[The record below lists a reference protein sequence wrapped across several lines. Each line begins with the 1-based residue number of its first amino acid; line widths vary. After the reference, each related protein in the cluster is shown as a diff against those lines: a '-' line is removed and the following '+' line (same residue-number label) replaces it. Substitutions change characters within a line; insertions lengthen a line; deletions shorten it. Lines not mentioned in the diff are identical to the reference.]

1 MNVVIMAGGGG
12 TRLWPV
18 SREKFPKQ
26 FAPLVGKKTLLQL
39 TFARA
44 LAVAKSPKHI
54 VVTTKGPYA
63 TLVRKQL
70 PKLPRTHI
78 LVEPVKRDTAPS
90 VGLAAAFFAA
100 NDQGDEPLVML
111 PSDHL
116 IQNESLFRTSLR
128 GLAALL
134 RQHPDRTVLLG
145 AEPTYPETGLGYIER
160 GTRTST
166 TLGVPVHSVRR
177 FAEKP
182 KLPVAKRYVQSG
194 RFLWNMGVYGWR
206 VHTLLDLFRKYQPD
220 ISRRL
225 QELEI
230 VFRNNASPGAIEHIY
245 TGMPS
250 ISVDYAITEKQDVRQ
265 IMVLPGAYGWSDVG
279 QWASLAEVLGAGRG
293 VEQRRGTVVQVK
305 TSGNFIYNDMPAA
318 LGLVGVH
325 NLVVV
330 ATPDAI
336 LICDKANTQDVK
348 ALVSEL
354 ARMGHQKFL

>member
-18 SREKFPKQ
+18 SREHMPKQ

-44 LAVAKSPKHI
+44 LAVTKSPKNI
-54 VVTTKGPYA
+54 VVTTKRPYA
-63 TLVRKQL
+63 ALVRKQL

-78 LVEPVKRDTAPS
+78 LVESVKRDTAPS

-100 NDQGDEPLVML
+100 RNQGEEPLVMV

-116 IQNESLFRTSLR
+116 LHNESLFRTALR
-128 GLAALL
+128 GLGALL
-134 RQHPDRTVLLG
+134 RERADCTVLLG

-160 GTRTST
+160 GARVGT
-166 TLGVPVHSVRR
+166 TLGVAVHGVRR

-206 VHTLLDLFRKYQPD
+206 VQTLLELFRKHQPD

-225 QELEI
+225 QELEL
-230 VFRNNASPGAIEHIY
+230 VFRTTAAPGAIEHIY
-245 TGMPS
+245 AGMPS
-250 ISVDYAITEKQDVRQ
+250 ISVDYAITEKQDV
-265 IMVLPGAYGWSDVG
+265 
-279 QWASLAEVLGAGRG
+279 
-293 VEQRRGTVVQVK
+293 K
-305 TSGNFIYNDMPAA
+305 N
-318 LGLVGVH
+318 
-325 NLVVV
+325 
-330 ATPDAI
+330 
-336 LICDKANTQDVK
+336 
-348 ALVSEL
+348 
-354 ARMGHQKFL
+354 